1 MLIMSIQDFSMY
13 AIVWLKIK
21 QRISYQMIG
30 ILSDWALLAS
40 YYLYQVCMNHMNVM
54 IKISPI
60 SAIVI
65 ISNILCRM
73 VSQIFYISWDIEP
86 HSKKKTK
93 HYCCQKNH
101 SSVKSAFH
109 MFHVRNDHIIVHN
122 VTHTCIVHI
131 LVFIMLKF
139 KLVDTRIMTLN
150 LLIQWLKRI
159 PRSWLERVLFPHLS
173 RVEEF

>member
-13 AIVWLKIK
+13 AKVWLKIK

-40 YYLYQVCMNHMNVM
+40 YYLNQVCMNHMNVM

-86 HSKKKTK
+86 HSKKKQNITVAK
-93 HYCCQKNH
+93 KNH

-122 VTHTCIVHI
+122 VTHTCIVHV

-150 LLIQWLKRI
+150 LLIRWLKRI
-159 PRSWLERVLFPHLS
+159 PRS
-173 RVEEF
+173 

>member
-13 AIVWLKIK
+13 AKVWLKIK
-21 QRISYQMIG
+21 QRISYLMIG

-40 YYLYQVCMNHMNVM
+40 YCLNQVCMNHMNVM

-86 HSKKKTK
+86 HSKKKQNITVAK
-93 HYCCQKNH
+93 KNH

-109 MFHVRNDHIIVHN
+109 VSCPKWSHN
-122 VTHTCIVHI
+122 CSQCHTYMYCSCFGVYNVKI
-131 LVFIMLKF
+131 
-139 KLVDTRIMTLN
+139 
-150 LLIQWLKRI
+150 
-159 PRSWLERVLFPHLS
+159 
-173 RVEEF
+173 